1 MDIIANLKEE
11 VGQMIEDKVQDL
23 RDEVKD
29 KLDDIFNDELQKEIV
44 DALNKNINVP
54 FISEGMEEK
63 GLNFMYE
70 VLEEKIKEA
79 LRKAL

>member
-23 RDEVKD
+23 RDEVKG

-44 DALNKNINVP
+44 TALNKSVNVP
-54 FISEGMEEK
+54 FISEAVEAK

-70 VLEEKIKEA
+70 ILEEKIKEA

>member
-1 MDIIANLKEE
+1 MDILDNLKEE

-23 RDEVKD
+23 RDEVKG

-63 GLNFMYE
+63 GLNFMYDI
-70 VLEEKIKEA
+70 LEEKVKDA